1 MNTNNFTYSPSLS
14 SCYKQ
19 EWARPCNPITNDGQ
33 GIHSNFEDKKFNTVR
48 GNIIYHNIDY
58 QNRG

>member
-14 SCYKQ
+14 SCHKQ
-19 EWARPCNPITNDGQ
+19 EWARPCNPVTNDGQ

-48 GNIIYHNIDY
+48 GNII
-58 QNRG
+58 